1 MMLFKEVNNRKE
13 TQLAYKIK
21 FYPWQELSDKAKELI
36 VLRKHN
42 YYRKSEIICRLNETL
57 ETFTLR
63 DTEYQ
68 IVWQYN
74 NIPTELEWERKSN
87 SYIIHIDFR
96 FSPALNKPVAIFS
109 F

>member
-1 MMLFKEVNNRKE
+1 MLFKEVHNRQE

-21 FYPWQELSDKAKELI
+21 FYPWNDLSDKAKELI
-36 VLRKHN
+36 ILRKQS
-42 YYRKSEIICRLNETL
+42 YFRKYDVVNRINETL

-63 DTEYQ
+63 ETTYQ

-74 NIPTELEWERKSN
+74 NIPTQEEWEKKSD
-87 SYIIHIDFR
+87 SYLIHIDCR
-96 FSPALNKPVAIFS
+96 FSPALAKPVAIFS

>member
-1 MMLFKEVNNRKE
+1 MLYKEIHDRQE

-36 VLRKHN
+36 ILRRRSYFRKHDVVDM
-42 YYRKSEIICRLNETL
+42 LDETM

-63 DTEYQ
+63 ETAYQ

-74 NIPTELEWERKSN
+74 NIPTREEWEKKSDG
-87 SYIIHIDFR
+87 YLIHVDCR
-96 FSPALNKPVAIFS
+96 FSPALTKPVAIFS

>member
-1 MMLFKEVNNRKE
+1 MLYKEIHDRQE

-21 FYPWQELSDKAKELI
+21 FYPWQELSNKAKELI
-36 VLRKHN
+36 VRTSHEYFHKRDIVAGLD
-42 YYRKSEIICRLNETL
+42 ETM

-63 DTEYQ
+63 ATTYQ

-74 NIPTELEWERKSN
+74 NIPTQAEWEKKTDG
-87 SYIIHIDFR
+87 YIIHVDFR
-96 FSPALNKPVAIFS
+96 FSPALPKPVAIFS